1 MSTFNRFCAKARNAV
16 RIVGSKAEE
25 MVDSASKV
33 VKIKALE
40 IRIDEQYEKLGALV
54 YRDLHTEEN
63 LEEEKLQIIATI
75 DGLFDELAVLKEES
89 ETAEE
94 AEASTV
100 PDESATDE
108 EKPIESEATADA
120 E

>member
-1 MSTFNRFCAKARNAV
+1 MSTFNRFCAKTKNLAV
-16 RIVGSKAEE
+16 QVVTKAEE
-25 MVDSASKV
+25 LASDAAAA

-63 LEEEKLQIIATI
+63 LEDEKLRIIATI
-75 DGLFDELAVLKEES
+75 DGLFDELAVLKGEAAAE
-89 ETAEE
+89 EE
-94 AEASTV
+94 AEA
-100 PDESATDE
+100 PADCE
-108 EKPIESEATADA
+108 EQA